1 MKNKLILFIFFLNFS
16 LFANECMETRAAI
29 EIGMVNLKAKVAKVN
44 ICTQRVER
52 DLYEDNLKFSLEEDL
67 TPERQKI
74 GINQILEFKNKI
86 LEFNPSIIVAGTSS
100 FISQI
105 PKGTSFIQAIQKATQ
120 INPLI
125 IDPNSLAMLALIS
138 VTQELGDSEENF
150 VVWDIGGAQMRMI
163 SKDKTEGYLTSLG
176 EWGSIIFKN
185 RVIDIEKKG
194 KKKKRTP
201 NPIDPETFSKALKM
215 ARNWGNEVDP
225 RIKNKIGLKNVKV
238 IGIGGVHYSSV
249 RQQSNSSSSK
259 FTSLEVEAAIKRN
272 LNKPDNKLIGNFP
285 ETQVTNLILVLG
297 YMKELKIDQVE
308 TSKADLIDG
317 LLINP
322 SLKF

>member
-1 MKNKLILFIFFLNFS
+1 
-16 LFANECMETRAAI
+16 
-29 EIGMVNLKAKVAKVN
+29 
-44 ICTQRVER
+44 
-52 DLYEDNLKFSLEEDL
+52 LEEDL

-86 LEFNPSIIVAGTSS
+86 HEFNPSITVAGTSS
-100 FISQI
+100 YISQI
-105 PKGTSFIQAIQKATQ
+105 PKGISFIGAIQKATQ

-138 VTQELGDSEENF
+138 VTQELGDTEENF

-163 SKDKTEGYLTSLG
+163 SKDKKDGYFTSLG

-185 RVIDIEKKG
+185 RIIDEIQ
-194 KKKKRTP
+194 KKKKKKNRSP
-201 NPIDPETFSKALKM
+201 NPIDPETSGKALEIS
-215 ARNWGNEVDP
+215 RNWGGQVDP
-225 RIKNKIGLKNVKV
+225 RISNKIKLKNVKV

-249 RQQSNSSSSK
+249 RQQANPSSSK

-297 YMKELKIDQVE
+297 FMKELKIDMVE
-308 TSKADLIDG
+308 TSQADLIDG